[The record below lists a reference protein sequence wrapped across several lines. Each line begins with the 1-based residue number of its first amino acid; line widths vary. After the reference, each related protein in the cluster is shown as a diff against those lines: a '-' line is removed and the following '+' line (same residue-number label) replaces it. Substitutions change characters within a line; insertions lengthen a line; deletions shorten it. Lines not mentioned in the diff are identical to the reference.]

1 MDYFEFRQQLLKDSF
16 TKDEEFHRLRKED
29 LRCAQAYVEAMEF
42 EKTLKQALRIK
53 PPETLKDSIVLR
65 QTTQHH
71 NNAGLIRKYA
81 IAATVFLSFVI
92 ATAAWYIKQPGPLE
106 TFVVEALMQPET
118 YMSEEALPQQKV
130 DQLFAS
136 LNTKIDG
143 DIGQVHFLK
152 KCKTPG
158 GLGAR
163 MVLMTDNGPVTLLY
177 MPKAEL
183 AKRVNFNLKNYKGT
197 IVAMDAGAIAI
208 IGENRQ
214 QLASAEASIQNTMMT
229 TML

>member
-1 MDYFEFRQQLLKDSF
+1 MNYFEFRQQLLKDSF

-29 LRCAQAYVEAMEF
+29 LRCAQAYAEAMEF
-42 EKTLKQALRIK
+42 EKTLKNALKIK
-53 PPETLKDSIVLR
+53 TPDTLKDSIVLR
-65 QTTQHH
+65 QTTQH
-71 NNAGLIRKYA
+71 NNAGMIRKYA

-92 ATAAWYIKQPGPLE
+92 ASAAWYLKQPGPLE
-106 TFVVEALMQPET
+106 SFVIEALMQPET
-118 YMSEEALPQQKV
+118 YMYEEALPQDQV

-143 DIGQVHFLK
+143 DFGEVHFLK

-163 MVLMTDNGPVTLLY
+163 MVLMTDSGPVTLLY

-183 AKRVNFNLKNYKGT
+183 AKRVDFTLEKYKGA
-197 IVAMDAGAIAI
+197 IVAMETGAVAI
-208 IGENRQ
+208 IGENRS
-214 QLASAEASIQNTMMT
+214 QLASAEAKLQNTMMT